1 MHAGGLDRT
10 APGRQSAH
18 RTDGPWVGS
27 RVGGRMDGRVRSEL
41 DGHDARL
48 LLALAEDPRATVLAL
63 ADRVGLSRNTVQARL
78 AKLDRLGALDTFE
91 RRIDPAALG
100 YPLTAFVTVRVVQR
114 ELAAVADALDR
125 VPEVLE
131 VHGVSGAEDLLVHLV
146 ARDADDLYRIAG
158 HLLAIDGV
166 ERTSTSLV
174 MRSLVGF
181 RTAPLL
187 HRLARG
193 AR

>member
-1 MHAGGLDRT
+1 MTGTTG
-10 APGRQSAH
+10 
-18 RTDGPWVGS
+18 
-27 RVGGRMDGRVRSEL
+27 DGRAAL

-48 LLALAEDPRATVLAL
+48 LLATAQDPRATVLAL
-63 ADRVGLSRNTVQARL
+63 AEQVGLSRNTVQARL

-91 RRIDPAALG
+91 RRVDPAALG

-131 VHGVSGAEDLLVHLV
+131 VHGISGPEDLMVHLV

-158 HLLAIDGV
+158 HLLAIDGWSGP
-166 ERTSTSLV
+166 RRRWSCARWSGSAP
-174 MRSLVGF
+174 RRCCAASP
-181 RTAPLL
+181 TAAQPHPPFTP
-187 HRLARG
+187 HR
-193 AR
+193 